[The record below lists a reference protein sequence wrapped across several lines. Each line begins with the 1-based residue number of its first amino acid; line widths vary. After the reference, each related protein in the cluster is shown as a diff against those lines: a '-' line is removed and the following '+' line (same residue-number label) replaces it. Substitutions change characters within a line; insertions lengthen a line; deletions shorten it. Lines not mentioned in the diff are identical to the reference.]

1 MEAVAGVGHVSRLV
15 QYGDLLPEAGRLEG
29 LHARATDAFHEQSA
43 GEERLVAD
51 HLGRQ
56 AKAGA
61 AGEQP
66 VVGIAGERLRGRLGC
81 LPVGRR
87 EHDRLE
93 D

>member
-1 MEAVAGVGHVSRLV
+1 MEAVAGVGHVGRLM
-15 QYGDLLPEAGRLEG
+15 QHRHLLPEAGRLEG
-29 LHARATDAFHEQSA
+29 LHARAADAFHEQSA
-43 GEERLVAD
+43 REERLVAD

-56 AKAGA
+56 AEAWA

-81 LPVGRR
+81 LPVSRR